1 MSDGTK
7 ITMTN
12 MSKTTKTS
20 EVKKDDATAAEVEE
34 TETEVEETEV
44 EETETEEEAE
54 AGKKDSEK
62 SIDFDKEIE
71 EENKRGKPDPAA
83 AGNAFK
89 KRQAKRKDGGAADTE
104 EEGEEESPQYT
115 SQSPFY
121 LRENVDDADST
132 YTIAKCCNPIPGEDV
147 IGFRGIHNSIVIHKS
162 KCPTAVKLLSSQSDR
177 VVPTRW
183 TTHKV
188 QSFLIK
194 LGFQGIDR
202 FGMFNNIATVISKEL
217 SINIRTVNLSSHDGI
232 FEGEMELYVH
242 SINDLT
248 KLITNLGKI
257 KGMEKVTRIESAEE

>member
-1 MSDGTK
+1 MPEYGVSNKEELYSK
-7 ITMTN
+7 IG
-12 MSKTTKTS
+12 S
-20 EVKKDDATAAEVEE
+20 EIIKLDDLQKILKKNAQNKLIRYWKLTLGLGSGSSEARNQDDDEAAEI
-34 TETEVEETEV
+34 T
-44 EETETEEEAE
+44 
-54 AGKKDSEK
+54 K
-62 SIDFDKEIE
+62 
-71 EENKRGKPDPAA
+71 
-83 AGNAFK
+83 
-89 KRQAKRKDGGAADTE
+89 
-104 EEGEEESPQYT
+104 YT

-121 LRENVDDADST
+121 LRENVDDNSST

-147 IGFRGIHNSIVIHKS
+147 VGFRTVHNSIVIHKS
-162 KCPTAVKLLSSQSDR
+162 KCPNAVQLLSSQSDR

-202 FGMFNNIATVISKEL
+202 FGMFNNIATVVSKEL
-217 SINIRTVNLSSHDGI
+217 SINIRNVNLSSHDGI